1 MIKLKKIFVLSI
13 GFALLLSCQRNN
25 EDLAIPTGETEV
37 ALADISEPNASAN
50 LAEQSAEKSVE
61 EKIIKTGNFRY
72 EVQDLDKAYTFLQ
85 ETTKKN
91 KGFIENDNTNNNYGT
106 QTRQLTIRIP
116 SANFDQFFASLSK
129 EVAYFDYKNISS
141 TNVTAQFIDVQAR
154 LTTKK
159 ALEARYLELLSKT
172 SKMAEVIELE
182 KSLSAVREDIE
193 STQGQMN
200 YLKDQIAMSTL
211 TVEIY
216 KKSASGYGVTE
227 SYVSKIGRA
236 FVSGFNSLSGFFLSI
251 IELWPYATIIA
262 LLIVYLRLRK
272 RRKSATR
279 NN

>member
-1 MIKLKKIFVLSI
+1 MIKLKKIFILGI
-13 GFALLLSCQRNN
+13 GLTLLLSCQRQQEGFASPALETEIAL
-25 EDLAIPTGETEV
+25 EDLN
-37 ALADISEPNASAN
+37 EPNASADQTN
-50 LAEQSAEKSVE
+50 RSTAQSVE
-61 EKIIKTGNFRY
+61 DKIIKTGNFRY
-72 EVQDLDKAYTFLQ
+72 EVQDLDKAFTFLQ

-91 KGFIENDNTNNNYGT
+91 KGFIENDNTSNSYGT

-116 SANFDQFFASLSK
+116 SANFDQFFASLNK
-129 EVAYFDYKNISS
+129 EVSYFDYKNITSS
-141 TNVTAQFIDVQAR
+141 NVTAQFIDIQAR
-154 LTTKK
+154 LNTKK
-159 ALEARYLELLSKT
+159 ALEARYLELLSNT

-216 KKSASGYGVTE
+216 KNSASGYGVTE
-227 SYVSKIGRA
+227 SYVTKIGRA

-251 IELWPYATIIA
+251 IELWPYATIIV
-262 LLIVYLRLRK
+262 LLIVLLRLRK